1 MIDFTKILIPVDYT
15 QSLMTHPDLSF
26 ERNVNEDSGAINTNE
41 PRCAVY
47 NGMKFEVH
55 PSGRA
60 VVMGSWHKLHHDGKN
75 YEPFTFS
82 QFAQSVQMF
91 CELFSLP
98 PSELRL
104 LQMEFGINFQPSMSA
119 KELIRTF
126 VCNSKGAPFAAMRSN
141 RGKSLGIVCT
151 LTEYSIKIY
160 DKGNQYSLPF
170 ELVRFEQKVTCGKYI
185 RRMGIVNLSDLL
197 LPEVW
202 HQLSTELIK
211 MQQAL
216 IMREPSIKSELLTT
230 KRRLFIANAGNPIY
244 WQQLSPKERLKAK
257 NMLAEY
263 VHKFGTADQKNEL
276 KTTFQQT
283 FDRIL
288 PDLKKGYV
296 FPEVLPHRND
306 ERQNEKRVRLTCSIN
321 YGKHSQVDSA
331 IDDHSERK
339 CATCGR
345 DIVGQKKG
353 SKFCSEKLF
362 GKAAKK
368 CRNIDSNPRNNYSRA
383 IMRIERDPLLFDHT
397 PYLKIVN
404 F

>member
-1 MIDFTKILIPVDYT
+1 
-15 QSLMTHPDLSF
+15 
-26 ERNVNEDSGAINTNE
+26 
-41 PRCAVY
+41 
-47 NGMKFEVH
+47 
-55 PSGRA
+55 
-60 VVMGSWHKLHHDGKN
+60 
-75 YEPFTFS
+75 
-82 QFAQSVQMF
+82 
-91 CELFSLP
+91 
-98 PSELRL
+98 
-104 LQMEFGINFQPSMSA
+104 
-119 KELIRTF
+119 